1 MSHAARSGRE
11 ARVRRMLERYLDDER
26 WAKRLGVTSDDGG
39 GGGGG
44 VTGASKAPCRS
55 DQIRS
60 LMSKKSG
67 CRAATVS
74 SEAQYSP
81 SDPF

>member
-1 MSHAARSGRE
+1 
-11 ARVRRMLERYLDDER
+11 MLERYLDDER
-26 WAKRLGVTSDDGG
+26 WAKRLGVTSDAG

-44 VTGASKAPCRS
+44 VTGASFKAPGRS

-60 LMSKKSG
+60 LMGKKSG
-67 CRAATVS
+67 GRAAAVS
-74 SEAQYSP
+74 SEAQYNP